1 MDNQSLDFCTYLRQ
15 YVHKPFTESRSEAG
29 KLLHYTLTKVEPGNI
44 ELALTVLPQHCN
56 PSQKL
61 HGGIYALIMDEA
73 VGLAFFTV
81 CAGEYYTTVN
91 LNVEHLYSADL
102 NEKITAVGKVI
113 RHGKKIA
120 YTEGE
125 IYNSKGSLICKATS
139 NLINTGKR
147 IFTLSAE
154 Q

>member
-1 MDNQSLDFCTYLRQ
+1 MDTYKHLKQ
-15 YVHKPFTESRSEAG
+15 FEGKLFAESKSEAG
-29 KLLHYTLTKVEPGNI
+29 KLLNYTLTKIEPGLV
-44 ELALTVLPQHCN
+44 EFTLEVTPQLTN
-56 PSQKL
+56 PLQRL

-73 VGLAFFTV
+73 VGLAFYTA
-81 CAGEYYTTVN
+81 CDGAYYTTVN
-91 LNVEHLYSADL
+91 LNVEHLYSSAL
-102 NEKITAVGKVI
+102 GEKIKAVGKVI

-125 IYNSKGSLICKATS
+125 IYNEKNELICKATS

-147 IFTLSAE
+147 IFDLYHA